1 MEKIKI
7 FCDST
12 ADLSSEI
19 YEKYDIGVVPLHVT
33 IGDTEY
39 TDTIDID
46 GEKLTELSAKQNVL
60 PKTSAVSIATYIDIF
75 KPYVDDGYTVIQIN
89 LSSKLS
95 SCFQNCTLA
104 AQELGNVYAVDS
116 YNLSTG
122 TGHLAVAA
130 AEMVQQ
136 GKGAQE
142 IVSSLNEMKMRLDV
156 SFVINKLDNLRKG
169 GRCSALAALGANLLN
184 LKPCIEV
191 KDGAMGVGRKFR
203 GNLNKVL
210 PEYIAAR
217 LANRDDVQLNRIF
230 VTHSPMDKQLVEL
243 VISEVKKQQPF
254 VEVIETNA
262 GATICT
268 HCGAGTLGVL
278 FFKK

>member
-7 FCDST
+7 LCDST
-12 ADLSSEI
+12 ADLSPEL
-19 YEKYDIGVVPLHVT
+19 YEKYNIGIVPLHVT

-39 TDTIDID
+39 TDTVDID
-46 GEKLTELSAKQNVL
+46 GEKLTELSAQHNVL
-60 PKTSAVSIATYIDIF
+60 PKTAAVSISDYIDIF
-75 KPYVDDGYTVIQIN
+75 KPYVDEGYTVIHIN

-95 SCFQNCTLA
+95 SCFQNATLA
-104 AQELGNVYAVDS
+104 AQELGNCYAVDS

-122 TGHLAVAA
+122 SGHLVVAA
-130 AEMVQQ
+130 AELAAE
-136 GKGAQE
+136 GKSALE
-142 IVSSLNEMKMRLDV
+142 IVDALNEMKTRLDV

-191 KDGAMGVGRKFR
+191 REGAMGVGKKFR
-203 GNLNKVL
+203 GNLEKVL
-210 PEYIAAR
+210 PQYIAAK
-217 LANRDDVQLNRIF
+217 LGNRDDIQLNRIF
-230 VTHSPMDKQLVEL
+230 VTHSPMDRKLVDL
-243 VISEVKKQQPF
+243 AIAEVKKHQPF

-262 GATICT
+262 GATVCT